1 MRFLNKIKNTPLTP
15 LKRGTFKFLIL
26 AVLFASCSK
35 KEIKLPLIAEKGQ
48 EEILNHSQIWFFFE
62 QKEQDTVVK
71 LNKNNLIKSTNWVF
85 NIDKR
90 FTLKQIFSD
99 LEKYKIKHFEEGMH
113 EVKDS
118 VGNYFSYANSV
129 DNKLSF
135 LNFTNTKY
143 TNTKNSFEDLV
154 NTRLDSSFYAIPV
167 LIQKKGITLDRKSI
181 AKEDFKN
188 SIETEIEKNNT
199 NKKIQISLFFD
210 ENVSYG
216 DYLDIK
222 AQTDKLKKVG
232 VEINDTEYILE

>member
-1 MRFLNKIKNTPLTP
+1 MKLFR
-15 LKRGTFKFLIL
+15 FLIL
-26 AVLFASCSK
+26 VIFFTSCSK

-62 QKEQDTVVK
+62 EKGQDTLVS

-90 FTLKQIFSD
+90 FTLKQIFKD
-99 LEKYKIKHFEEGMH
+99 LEKYKTKHFEEGMH

-118 VGNYFSYANSV
+118 VGNYFSYANSE

-154 NTRLDSSFYAIPV
+154 KTRLDSNFYQVPV
-167 LIQKKGITLDRKSI
+167 LIDRKEVSI
-181 AKEDFKN
+181 Q
-188 SIETEIEKNNT
+188 
-199 NKKIQISLFFD
+199 NKKISEEAFKSELQLILDKNPTKKKAKISLFFE
-210 ENVSYG
+210 ENISY
-216 DYLDIK
+216 DRYLTFKIY
-222 AQTDKLKKVG
+222 TDKFAKVG
-232 VEINDTEYILE
+232 TEINETEFILE